1 MRRAAWLLALLFA
14 SPITPAAAQTAAPRV
29 IAVDWGLAETLAAIG
44 APPSGLPEMAGYDAW
59 VKTPPMPPETA
70 ELGLRV
76 TPSLEFL
83 AAAKPDVIAVTSQF
97 AAIDPILSRIAPTRS
112 LDIYTSE
119 LTPFDHAVAAARA
132 LGEMTGRE
140 TAAEEL
146 IANTDRRIAALEERI
161 AGRATKSVL
170 MVSFMDDRHVRVFT
184 KGSLF
189 DDVMARAG
197 LSNAWTEPGNFWGFA
212 MASIENLARLD
223 DTAMLIVEPIP
234 ESVRLKLEDTER
246 RSLLGQLP
254 AFAPG
259 NYRLIPPVW
268 QFGALPSAGRFADL
282 LLNEADFLERTD
294 AL

>member
-1 MRRAAWLLALLFA
+1 MRRAAWLLAVLLA
-14 SPITPAAAQTAAPRV
+14 WPVVSAAAQTAAPRV

-44 APPSGLPEMAGYDAW
+44 APPSGLPEMAGYEAW
-59 VKTPPMPPETA
+59 VKTPPMPADTA

-83 AAAKPDVIAVTSQF
+83 AAAKPDVIATTSQF

-112 LDIYTSE
+112 LDVYTSD
-119 LTPFDHAVAAARA
+119 LTPLDHSVTAARA

-140 TAAEEL
+140 AAAQAL
-146 IANTDRRIAALEERI
+146 IDDTDSRIAALEERL
-161 AGRATKSVL
+161 AGHETKSVL

-184 KGSLF
+184 KGSMF

-212 MASIENLARLD
+212 LASIENLARMD
-223 DTAMLIVEPIP
+223 NIAILIVEPIP
-234 ESVRLKLEDTER
+234 ESVRVKLADPER

-259 NYRLIPPVW
+259 NYRILPPVW
-268 QFGALPSAGRFADL
+268 QFGALPSAGRFADML
-282 LLNEADFLERTD
+282 LDNADFLERPD